1 MHSTPKNSI
10 ELAWLIRRDSI
21 EMTHVSGASHIGSDL
36 SAADAIAVLYFDV
49 MKVDPKKPEDLN
61 RDIFLM
67 GKGTRECRPLFLL

>member
-36 SAADAIAVLYFDV
+36 SAADAIAVFYFDV
-49 MKVDPKKPEDLN
+49 MHTDPKNPKILIVISSLWEKD
-61 RDIFLM
+61 
-67 GKGTRECRPLFLL
+67 TRVPPSILA